1 MRFCQSGTSTVG
13 CLIAMPDTGV
23 SKDVVDVCLYL
34 QICYN
39 MFVTHIPPFCMAKKT
54 KTCSQVSFPIVALF
68 AASGLVLLSTVTAQK
83 LSAQTNQWTPFD
95 FRIRDIQWID
105 SMPAPVIP
113 SSTAP
118 VSRPAVQPVP
128 IVHSAPASVPTVS
141 SSSTPATNQCAN
153 GLQVCRCYCRA
164 DIRNCVN
171 NQTSVTSL
179 PLCRDSWSGT
189 SCPSIGFFSVSSN
202 AQSCEMQ
209 NGQRCEG
216 FIRPG
221 DAPAE
226 LIGQKVQGA
235 YLGCGIVGL

>member
-1 MRFCQSGTSTVG
+1 
-13 CLIAMPDTGV
+13 
-23 SKDVVDVCLYL
+23 
-34 QICYN
+34 
-39 MFVTHIPPFCMAKKT
+39 MAKSAKVRP
-54 KTCSQVSFPIVALF
+54 QVSFPIVALF
-68 AASGLVLLSTVTAQK
+68 AASGLVLLCTVASQRLAAQ
-83 LSAQTNQWTPFD
+83 ATNQWTPFD
-95 FRIRDIQWID
+95 FRIRDIQWVD
-105 SMPAPVIP
+105 SLPAPVIP
-113 SSTAP
+113 SSVAP
-118 VSRPAVQPVP
+118 VSRPMVHPVAMP
-128 IVHSAPASVPTVS
+128 AYSAPSSVAVPS
-141 SSSTPATNQCAN
+141 SSSAPTTNQCAN

-164 DIRNCVN
+164 DIRNCQN

-189 SCPSIGFFSVSSN
+189 SCPSIGFFSVGNN

-226 LIGQKVQGA
+226 LVGQKVQGA